1 MAPTMAM
8 EVAEP
13 NVPAESETLDTA
25 VHPVTIPAN
34 EEIAN
39 LAYSLWEARGGIGGS
54 AEEDWFAAEAQLR
67 QRQNIL

>member
-13 NVPAESETLDTA
+13 NVPAESAKLDSA

-54 AEEDWFAAEAQLR
+54 AEEDWLTAEAQLR
-67 QRQNIL
+67 GC